1 MTYEGARHDDR
12 IVERASEHLS
22 PMTTL
27 KIGIVGC
34 GVGGMAAALA
44 LARRG
49 HAVTLLEAFPQPR
62 PVGSGLLL
70 QPTGLAALRALGLED
85 TVRAAGAPV
94 QELIGHDSRGRRVMA
109 LDYGDWRP
117 GAHGVGIHRAALFDA
132 LHAPLHPA
140 GVEIVTGAR
149 IARLENVARPVLH
162 DEAGRAFGP
171 FDIVLAADG
180 SASSLRPLL
189 RPKARAAVYPWGAVW
204 TNIADPDGRFAGAL
218 RQVYHRAEVMC
229 GALPVGLGPDGEKG
243 CTAVFWSV
251 PVAGMDDFLAGDFLA
266 WRDRRLAPLWP
277 GLAQAFAGH
286 ADWSGFS
293 RAIYRDVS
301 VGRWDVG
308 ACALIGDA
316 AHGTSPQLGQGANLA
331 LVDAVELADRLETA
345 PSPAALKGW
354 QADRRRH
361 SGLYQLASK
370 ALTPLFQSRG
380 WFWPAVRTF
389 AFTPTS
395 RLPGF
400 RQVGV
405 RLLTGTLRLGRF
417 PRVTRP

>member
-1 MTYEGARHDDR
+1 
-12 IVERASEHLS
+12 
-22 PMTTL
+22 L
-27 KIGIVGC
+27 KVGIVGC

-44 LARRG
+44 LARQG
-49 HAVTLLEAFPQPR
+49 HAVTLLEAFEQPR

-70 QPTGLAALRALGLED
+70 QPTGLAALRALKLED
-85 TVRAAGAPV
+85 AVWSAGAPV

-109 LDYGDWRP
+109 LDYADWRS

-132 LHAPLHPA
+132 LHAPLAPA

-149 IARLENVARPVLH
+149 ITRLENPARPVLH
-162 DEAGRAFGP
+162 DAAGRSFGP
-171 FDIVLAADG
+171 FDIVLVADG
-180 SASSLRPLL
+180 SASTLRAALKP
-189 RPKARAAVYPWGAVW
+189 RARAPVYPWGAVW

-229 GALPVGLGPDGEKG
+229 GALPVGLGPDGEEH

-251 PVAGMDDFLAGDFLA
+251 PVADMDAFLAGDFAA
-266 WRDRRLAPLWP
+266 WRDQRLAPLWP
-277 GLAQAFAGH
+277 QLAQTFADRD
-286 ADWSGFS
+286 DWSGFS
-293 RAIYRDVS
+293 RAVYRDVS

-331 LVDAVELADRLETA
+331 LVDAVELAGRLATA

-361 SGLYQLASK
+361 TGIYQLASK

-380 WFWPAVRTF
+380 WFWPWLRTF

-395 RLPGF
+395 RLPGVK
-400 RQVGV
+400 QVGV

-417 PRVTRP
+417 PAANRP